1 MNNYQEKMEKL
12 YYYAEAWET
21 SIGEVI
27 LELLM
32 QHFTSA
38 GYERNAL
45 LNELFSKSDEELMR
59 HGSDLRR
66 KSYAYWKENT
76 AWVNLPPPRL
86 LSRKQSDQRADSP
99 RAHRVLRDYPWK
111 YSSLFSAIAE
121 RPQRAA
127 FPFSADWYCNHE
139 PSIPQ

>member
-21 SIGEVI
+21 SIGEVM

-45 LNELFSKSDEELMR
+45 LDELFSKSDEELMQ
-59 HGSDLRR
+59 L
-66 KSYAYWKENT
+66 Y
-76 AWVNLPPPRL
+76 
-86 LSRKQSDQRADSP
+86 LS
-99 RAHRVLRDYPWK
+99 
-111 YSSLFSAIAE
+111 I
-121 RPQRAA
+121 
-127 FPFSADWYCNHE
+127 
-139 PSIPQ
+139 